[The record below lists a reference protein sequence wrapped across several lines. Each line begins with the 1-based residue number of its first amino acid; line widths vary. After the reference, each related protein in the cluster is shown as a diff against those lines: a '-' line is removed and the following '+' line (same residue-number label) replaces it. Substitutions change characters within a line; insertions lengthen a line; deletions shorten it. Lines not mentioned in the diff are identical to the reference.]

1 MLIISGNASMGSQSI
16 YTVGGTVQAGS
27 GFYIKRKADDELLQ
41 YCREGEFA
49 FILSSRQVGKSS
61 LMVRTAQQLEKEN
74 IRSVIIDLSSI
85 GVKISADE
93 WYLGILNDISNTL
106 NLKTDIFSW
115 WSERAGLGPAQRLT
129 NFFRDVLLKE
139 VSEPIVLFF
148 DEIDSTLSIPFAD
161 DFFAALRAIYNARS
175 TVPDFK
181 RLSFVM
187 IGVATP
193 SDLIADD
200 KRTPFNIGHRVDLTD
215 FTQEEAL
222 PLAGELGA
230 KTLGWVFTW
239 TGGHPYLTQRLCAH
253 LAKSKVE
260 HTKEAVEAA
269 VREIFEGE
277 QGKQDNN
284 LQFVRDMLTKRA
296 PDIQRVLKT
305 YKDVRS
311 GKQVA
316 DDERSM
322 PKSHLKISG
331 VVHRKDVNLSTR
343 NRIYERNFDL
353 KWIKENTPSTTARKL
368 IIASSIVTIIALMI
382 AGAYAWQSYNR
393 TPAERA
399 AQFDGNFQSAQT
411 PKDRL
416 KNLAGLFELQDETF
430 AAEARQLFNDMPQ
443 EDKLALFAPSDS
455 QSVSEDQII
464 VVQGL
469 YAHLGN
475 TETDNQLLEQMAVVA
490 PPFADEIKRWLEG
503 RRILLTGKDYDAAV
517 EKLTLAIGKND
528 QNPAVY
534 FDRAHAYLE
543 WGESY
548 YPKVLADLDMMM
560 QLDESRGLD
569 AYRLINSN
577 TPRGRA
583 SQFTGGFITAQSADT
598 RLKNLAG
605 LFNLQEDV
613 LDVEARRLFM
623 DLSQDDKRALFVP
636 GSAQEVS
643 EDQAR
648 VVRGVYTH
656 LYNTGEDNQ
665 LLEDMA
671 KVVPSLADEISLW
684 LAGRTAMSE
693 KDYQGG
699 LEKLTL
705 AIEKNDKNPALY
717 YDRAQAYI
725 GLGEEYYPE
734 ALSDLAIMVR
744 LDKSRRADA
753 YNTGANAPF
762 SDYWNAS
769 ITNREYKE
777 FYVRA
782 AGIDVSYWD
791 AGIDWPSVK
800 DFGIEFVFMKAT
812 EGITYKDPTL
822 AERWESTKS
831 VGIPRSAYHFF
842 RANVDPIKQ
851 AEYFIQAVEAMDGD
865 AELPPVL
872 DMETNDGKSKE
883 EFLAGIKIWL
893 DMVEQAMGKKPIIYA
908 GYFAFQDLFSDQNGS
923 PPVWASE
930 YHLWLAQYP
939 TTYTEGGE
947 PSLPRD
953 WSDWTFWQYSDR
965 GSVPGI
971 NAAVDMNVFNGSVSD
986 LQQFLASTDV
996 PVTQQSAQEK
1006 TFADLTLPIDANPYD
1021 AQAYV
1026 IRGIAY
1032 IYYGQYQQAIDDFT
1046 QAIKINPTDPQPY
1059 MQRGVAYARTGDYEN
1074 AIANFDQAIRLQPEY
1089 ADAYLNRGN
1098 AYEAL
1103 GQMENAAADKDKYNE
1118 LTGNTGVP

>member
-1 MLIISGNASMGSQSI
+1 MINQSI
-16 YTVGGTVQAGS
+16 YTVGGTVQAGG
-27 GFYIKRKADDELLQ
+27 GFYIKRKADDELLE
-41 YCREGEFA
+41 YCRAGEFA

-139 VSEPIVLFF
+139 VGEPVVLFF

-175 TVPDFK
+175 TVADFK

-215 FTQEEAL
+215 FTPEEAL
-222 PLAGELGA
+222 PLAGDLGA
-230 KTLGWVFTW
+230 KTMGWVFTW

-260 HTKEAVEAA
+260 HTEETVEAA

-331 VVHRKDVNLSTR
+331 VVRRKDVNLSTR

-368 IIASSIVTIIALMI
+368 IIASSIVTLIALMI

-399 AQFDGNFQSAQT
+399 AQFDGNFQSAET
-411 PKDRL
+411 SKERL
-416 KNLAGLFELQDETF
+416 KNLAGLFELQDETY
-430 AAEARQLFNDMPQ
+430 AAEARQLFNDLPP
-443 EDKLALFAPSDS
+443 EDKVALFVPSDS
-455 QSVSEDQII
+455 RSVSEDQIV

-469 YAHLGN
+469 YTHLGN
-475 TETDNQLLEQMAVVA
+475 TESENLLLELMAVVA
-490 PPFADEIKRWLEG
+490 PPPVADEIKRWLEG

-517 EKLTLAIGKND
+517 EKLTLAIGRND

-534 FDRAHAYLE
+534 YDRAQAYLE
-543 WGESY
+543 WGENY
-548 YPKVLADLDMMM
+548 FPKVLADLDMMM
-560 QLDESRGLD
+560 QLDENRGLD
-569 AYRLINSN
+569 AYHLINNN

-583 SQFTGGFITAQSADT
+583 SRFVSNFQTAQTPEA

-605 LFNLQEDV
+605 LFELQDGAYAA
-613 LDVEARRLFM
+613 EARQLFYG
-623 DLSQDDKRALFVP
+623 LSREDMLALFDVNDT
-636 GSAQEVS
+636 QEAS
-643 EDQAR
+643 EDQA
-648 VVRGVYTH
+648 VVVKG
-656 LYNTGEDNQ
+656 LYPYLINAGTDNQ
-665 LLEDMA
+665 LLEKIMRVA
-671 KVVPSLADEISLW
+671 PPFADEISLW
-684 LAGRTAMSE
+684 LAGRDALAAG
-693 KDYQGG
+693 KDYENAM
-699 LEKLTL
+699 EKLTL
-705 AIEKNDKNPALY
+705 AIEKNKQNPALY
-717 YDRAQAYI
+717 YDRAQAFI
-725 GLGEEYYPE
+725 GLGEEHYPE
-734 ALSDLAIMVR
+734 ALADLAMMVQ

-753 YNTGANAPF
+753 YNTGAAAPF
-762 SDYWNAS
+762 SDYWNKTIVS
-769 ITNREYKE
+769 DEYKDI
-777 FYVRA
+777 FVRA
-782 AGIDVSYWD
+782 FGIDVSYWD
-791 AGIDWPSVK
+791 AEIDWASVK
-800 DFGIEFVFMKAT
+800 DFGVEFVFIKAT
-812 EGITYKDPTL
+812 EGNTYQDPTL
-822 AERWESTKS
+822 AERWKPTKS

-842 RANVDPIKQ
+842 RSNIDPVKQ
-851 AEYFIQAVEAMDGD
+851 AEYFIQAIESMDGN

-872 DMETNDGKSKE
+872 DLETNDGKSKE
-883 EFLAGIKIWL
+883 EILAGAKIWL
-893 DMVEQAMGKKPIIYA
+893 DMVEKALGKKPIIVS
-908 GYFAFQDLFSDQNGS
+908 GQFFLQDYLSVEDDG
-923 PPVWASE
+923 PPVWMDA
-930 YHLWLAQYP
+930 YPLWLMQYP
-939 TTYTEGGE
+939 NSYSDGADPVL
-947 PSLPRD
+947 PSV
-953 WSDWTFWQYSDR
+953 WSDWTFWMYSDR
-965 GSVPGI
+965 GAIPGI

-986 LQQFLASTDV
+986 LQKFINSANV
-996 PVTQQSAQEK
+996 APAQQSAQEK
-1006 TFADLTLPIDANPYD
+1006 TFADLTQPIDANPYD

-1026 IRGIAY
+1026 IRGIAF
-1032 IYYGQYQQAIDDFT
+1032 IIYGQYEQAIADLD
-1046 QAIKINPTDPQPY
+1046 QAIKITPADAQPY
-1059 MQRGVAYARTGDYEN
+1059 MQRGVAYAGIGKYEQ
-1074 AIANFDQAIRLQPEY
+1074 AIADLDQAIKLNPDY
-1089 ADAYLNRGN
+1089 ADAYFNRAK

-1103 GQMENAAADKDKYNE
+1103 GQSENARADYTKYSE
-1118 LTGNTGVP
+1118 LTGIVTPP